1 MPSVGQI
8 CTTVN
13 TAMQVARTEKSAFS
27 LIGDLRQLPSS
38 QALKLRSEVANQVAA
53 AKKQRSA
60 LDRQVYNLSKKG
72 F

>member
-1 MPSVGQI
+1 MHS
-8 CTTVN
+8 
-13 TAMQVARTEKSAFS
+13 S